1 MYTYIHNS
9 YIHNCLTTLP
19 VQPLSGAGVGVR
31 GEEINHICDP
41 LGIGTITM
49 VLCRQHNKF
58 EMSQGQT
65 VKASL
70 KRFARCSS
78 SATTSDVN
86 EGRAE
91 QFHEQ

>member
-1 MYTYIHNS
+1 MRPS
-9 YIHNCLTTLP
+9 
-19 VQPLSGAGVGVR
+19 
-31 GEEINHICDP
+31 
-41 LGIGTITM
+41 GIGTITM
-49 VLCRQHNKF
+49 VLCRQLYEFSLLCSLAQNKF

-78 SATTSDVN
+78 SATSSDVN